1 MYPIKRNYKNLKES
15 LGLIL
20 KSRWYRDGGR
30 LTGVIDQGCMK
41 SSLGIP
47 SLGKHKHTA
56 LGGERLVLS
65 GTPLEEGHLI
75 QGS

>member
-20 KSRWYRDGGR
+20 KSRWYRDRGR

-47 SLGKHKHTA
+47 SLGKHTA